1 MSSGTCAVADKY
13 TAEEILRAAQVS
25 GSAADSALHTVRKNP
40 QFGFVSVSYVPEAM

>member
-25 GSAADSALHTVRKNP
+25 GSAAPGVLAFMVAGDAR
-40 QFGFVSVSYVPEAM
+40 

>member
-25 GSAADSALHTVRKNP
+25 GSAAFMR
-40 QFGFVSVSYVPEAM
+40 GVPLGV